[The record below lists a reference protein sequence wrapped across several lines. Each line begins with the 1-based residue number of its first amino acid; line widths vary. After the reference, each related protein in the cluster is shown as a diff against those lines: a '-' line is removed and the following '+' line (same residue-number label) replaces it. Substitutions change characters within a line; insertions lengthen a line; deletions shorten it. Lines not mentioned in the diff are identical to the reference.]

1 MNTFTTSQGE
11 AGKNPA
17 LPTSSSNATASP
29 KNIDL
34 NNVYMFLE
42 ELKLSFEKGQAKQS
56 DGSPVQTEVHDT
68 KFFEDII
75 SNCLKKVQFKVVAP
89 EPDLSSIPKP
99 KDYSQNFTDLG
110 TKIEKKDSE
119 TAKAMS
125 TLGTTIT
132 KLEAAVKSNTAAV
145 NAGPKVQKVEKTI
158 KFDINS
164 WKCFACVVASF
175 IISIFLGVWIIIQSR
190 DMDKYTDTDLKYR
203 FIQMNGSVSSVGLD
217 SIEVWFQDPNR
228 VNNIRKMVTEHEQR
242 MEQLRRSTL
251 ERDRLNNEINEL
263 NSQNNPNKK

>member
-1 MNTFTTSQGE
+1 MQ
-11 AGKNPA
+11 
-17 LPTSSSNATASP
+17 
-29 KNIDL
+29 
-34 NNVYMFLE
+34 
-42 ELKLSFEKGQAKQS
+42 SFEKGQAKQS
-56 DGSPVQTEVHDT
+56 DGSQVQTEVVNPQAFQKILAEELPKFSISVEGPTLDYT
-68 KFFEDII
+68 K
-75 SNCLKKVQFKVVAP
+75 
-89 EPDLSSIPKP
+89 IPKP

-119 TAKAMS
+119 TAKALN
-125 TLGTTIT
+125 TLGTTMT
-132 KLEAAVKSNTAAV
+132 KLEAAIKSNTAAV

-175 IISIFLGVWIIIQSR
+175 IISLFLGVWIIIQSH

-217 SIEVWFQDPNR
+217 SIEVWFQDPDR
-228 VNNIRKMVTEHEQR
+228 VKNIRKMVTEHEQR
-242 MEQLRRSTL
+242 MEHLRRTTL

-263 NSQNNPNKK
+263 NSQNTPNKK